1 MKQRGKSRLRISYIS
16 SVISIATVLYMISI
30 TGILIL
36 YGNKLSHII
45 KENITVSI
53 YLKNNA
59 SDDDVNKLKNTLSQK
74 VYIKDLKYISKEQA
88 ATELSSELGEDF
100 VEFLGYNPLPS
111 SIDINLKSNYANS
124 DSLVKIQSQLMQYSI
139 VDDVVYQKI
148 LLDEVNSNLKKISL
162 IILAFSVVLLI
173 ISIILISNTIKLS
186 IYSKRFLIRSMQ
198 LVGATENFVR
208 KPFLKQG
215 VWQGIIASVVA
226 IAFVL
231 ITFWFIDK
239 RLGNIHELVKLVELL
254 FFGIMVF
261 LFGFIISILATWKSV
276 NKFLRMRVDKLYSN

>member
-1 MKQRGKSRLRISYIS
+1 MKQRGKNRLRISYIS

-59 SDDDVNKLKNTLSQK
+59 SDEDVAKLKNTLTQR

-139 VDDVVYQKI
+139 VDEVVYQKV

-162 IILAFSVVLLI
+162 IILAFSAVLLV

-215 VWQGIIASVVA
+215 IWQGIIASIIA

-239 RLGNIHELVKLVELL
+239 KLGNIYDLVKIAEILI
-254 FFGIMVF
+254 FGIMVF
-261 LFGFIISILATWKSV
+261 LFGFIISMLATWKSV

>member
-1 MKQRGKSRLRISYIS
+1 
-16 SVISIATVLYMISI
+16 MISI

-59 SDDDVNKLKNTLSQK
+59 SDEDVAKLKNTLTQR

>member
-59 SDDDVNKLKNTLSQK
+59 SDEDVAKLKNTLTQR

>member
-1 MKQRGKSRLRISYIS
+1 MKQRGKNRLRISYIS

-59 SDDDVNKLKNTLSQK
+59 SDEDVAKLKNTLTQR

-162 IILAFSVVLLI
+162 IILSFSAVLLI

-215 VWQGIIASVVA
+215 IWQGIIASIIA

-239 RLGNIHELVKLVELL
+239 KLGNIYELVKIAEIL

-261 LFGFIISILATWKSV
+261 LFGFIISMLATWKSV